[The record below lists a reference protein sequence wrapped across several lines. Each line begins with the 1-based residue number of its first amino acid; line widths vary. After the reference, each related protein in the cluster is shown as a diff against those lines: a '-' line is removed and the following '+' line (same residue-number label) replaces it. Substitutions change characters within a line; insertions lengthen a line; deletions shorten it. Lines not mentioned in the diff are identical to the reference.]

1 MTVRKWDA
9 VNKKGLAISIKV
21 WYCVSLRG
29 VMRMQKKLLT
39 TGNIFKRTD
48 DRWNGV
54 VWYMDEQ
61 GERKR
66 KSFSGT
72 SKAEVKEKITE
83 YIAVF
88 NEQLTASDE
97 SKAKLEDSMNCWLR
111 MFKFPSVERGTY
123 DRLECTAKHQIY
135 PLIGSKVVGDITSA
149 DIKAVLNHWMN
160 EGYAYTT
167 VKKVYNILTD
177 YFRYLT
183 QQELIPK
190 NPMAAAP
197 MIKKANFMAAQGK
210 ENKPT
215 FETVTTFSPEEI
227 EKFKVEAMKTWG
239 NGERI
244 YQQAAAYT
252 LMLNT
257 GLRTGEVL
265 GLLNSDIDLTN
276 KVIHLQRGVK
286 EITRREGTEAT
297 SGREVKIGKLKTASS
312 KRDVPLNQTAVDAI
326 EDLRAER
333 YFGEDTPLIPDEN
346 GGYTR
351 PVNFR
356 KRYYRILEAARIERK
371 GLHSLRHTFATTLVN
386 GLKQPDGTIKSLSPR
401 QVADLLGHSTSEIT
415 ELYYVKKDTA
425 RLAGITVGFE
435 L

>member
-1 MTVRKWDA
+1 
-9 VNKKGLAISIKV
+9 
-21 WYCVSLRG
+21 
-29 VMRMQKKLLT
+29 MQKKLLT
-39 TGNIFKRTD
+39 NGNIFKRTD
-48 DRWNGV
+48 GRLNGV

-61 GERKR
+61 EERKR

-83 YIAVF
+83 YIAAF
-88 NEQLTASDE
+88 NQELEASDE
-97 SKAKLEDSMNCWLR
+97 SRQTLQDNMSNWLR
-111 MFKFPSVERGTY
+111 VFKFPSVERGTY

-135 PLIGSKVVGDITSA
+135 PLLGEKVVGNVTLA

-160 EGYAYTT
+160 QGYAYTT
-167 VKKVYNILTD
+167 VKKVYNLLTD

-183 QQELIPK
+183 HQELISK

-197 MIKKANFMAAQGK
+197 MIKKANFMATQGK

-215 FETVTTFSPEEI
+215 FEPVTTFSPEEI
-227 EKFKVEAMKTWG
+227 ELFKTEAMRTWS

-244 YQQAAAYT
+244 YQQSAAYI

-265 GLLNSDIDLTN
+265 GLLNSDIDLESR
-276 KVIHLQRGVK
+276 VIHLQRGVK
-286 EITRREGTEAT
+286 EISRRDGTEAT
-297 SGREVKIGKLKTASS
+297 SGREVKVGKLKTASS
-312 KRDVPLNQTAVDAI
+312 KRDIPLNQAAVDAI
-326 EDLRAER
+326 LDLRAER
-333 YFGEDTPLIPDEN
+333 YFGEDSPLIPDEH
-346 GGYTR
+346 GDYTR

-356 KRYYRILEAARIERK
+356 KRYYRILEATGIGRK

-386 GLKQPDGTIKSLSPR
+386 GLKQADGSIKSLSPR

>member
-1 MTVRKWDA
+1 MTH
-9 VNKKGLAISIKV
+9 
-21 WYCVSLRG
+21 
-29 VMRMQKKLLT
+29 
-39 TGNIFKRTD
+39 
-48 DRWNGV
+48 
-54 VWYMDEQ
+54 
-61 GERKR
+61 
-66 KSFSGT
+66 
-72 SKAEVKEKITE
+72 
-83 YIAVF
+83 
-88 NEQLTASDE
+88 
-97 SKAKLEDSMNCWLR
+97 WLR
-111 MFKFPSVERGTY
+111 VFKFPSVERGTY
-123 DRLECTAKHQIY
+123 DRLECTARHQIY
-135 PLIGSKVVGDITSA
+135 PLIGNKVVGDVTSA

-197 MIKKANFMAAQGK
+197 MIKKANFMATQGK

-215 FETVTTFSPEEI
+215 FETVTTFSPSEI
-227 EKFKVEAMKTWG
+227 ERFKAETMRTWG

-265 GLLNSDIDLTN
+265 GLLNSDIDLEH

-297 SGREVKIGKLKTASS
+297 SGREVKVGKLKTASS
-312 KRDVPLNQTAVDAI
+312 KRDVPLNQAAINAI

-333 YFGEDTPLIPDEN
+333 YFGENTPLIPDED
-346 GGYTR
+346 GDYTR

-356 KRYYRILEAARIERK
+356 KRYYRILEAAGIEQK

-386 GLKQPDGTIKSLSPR
+386 GVKQPDGTIKSLSPR

-415 ELYYVKKDTA
+415 ERYYVKKDTS
-425 RLAGITVGFE
+425 RLAGITAGFE

>member
-1 MTVRKWDA
+1 
-9 VNKKGLAISIKV
+9 
-21 WYCVSLRG
+21 
-29 VMRMQKKLLT
+29 MQKKLLT
-39 TGNIFKRTD
+39 NGNIFKRTD
-48 DRWNGV
+48 NRWNGV
-54 VWYMDEQ
+54 VWYLDEQ
-61 GERKR
+61 GQRKR
-66 KSFSGT
+66 KSFCGNSRQ
-72 SKAEVKEKITE
+72 EVKEKITE

-97 SKAKLEDSMNCWLR
+97 SKAKLEDSMDRWLR
-111 MFKFPSVERGTY
+111 VFKFPSVERGTY

-135 PLIGSKVVGDITSA
+135 PLIGNKVVGNVTSA

-183 QQELIPK
+183 QQEFISK

-197 MIKKANFMAAQGK
+197 MIKKANFMASQGK

-215 FETVTTFSPEEI
+215 FETVTTFSPSEI
-227 EKFKVEAMKTWG
+227 ECFKTEAMKTWG

-265 GLLNSDIDLTN
+265 GLLNSDIDLAN

-286 EITRREGTEAT
+286 EISRRDGTEAT
-297 SGREVKIGKLKTASS
+297 SGREVKVGKLKTSSS
-312 KRDVPLNQTAVDAI
+312 KRDVPLNQAAVDAI
-326 EDLRAER
+326 LDLRNER
-333 YFGEDTPLIPDEN
+333 YFGEDSPLIPDES

-356 KRYYRILEAARIERK
+356 KRYYRILEAAGIERK

-386 GLKQPDGTIKSLSPR
+386 GVKQSDGSIKSLSPR

-415 ELYYVKKDTA
+415 ELYYVKKDPS
-425 RLAGITVGFE
+425 RLAGITAGFE
-435 L
+435 I

>member
-1 MTVRKWDA
+1 
-9 VNKKGLAISIKV
+9 
-21 WYCVSLRG
+21 
-29 VMRMQKKLLT
+29 MQKKLLT
-39 TGNIFKRTD
+39 NGNIFKRTD

-54 VWYMDEQ
+54 VWYMNEQ

-83 YIAVF
+83 YIAAFDQALEV
-88 NEQLTASDE
+88 SDE
-97 SKAKLEDSMNCWLR
+97 SRQTLQASMTRWLQV
-111 MFKFPSVERGTY
+111 FKFPSVERGTY
-123 DRLECTAKHQIY
+123 DRLECTARHQIY
-135 PLIGSKVVGDITSA
+135 PLIGNKVVGDVTSA

-190 NPMAAAP
+190 NPMLAAP

-227 EKFKVEAMKTWG
+227 EQFKTEAMRTWG
-239 NGERI
+239 SGERI

-265 GLLNSDIDLTN
+265 GLLNSDIDLEH

-286 EITRREGTEAT
+286 EITRREGTEST
-297 SGREVKIGKLKTASS
+297 SGREVKVGKLKTASS
-312 KRDVPLNQTAVDAI
+312 KRDVPLNQAAI
-326 EDLRAER
+326 NAIDDLRAER

-346 GGYTR
+346 GSYTR

-356 KRYYRILEAARIERK
+356 KRYYRILEAAGIERK

-386 GLKQPDGTIKSLSPR
+386 GVKQPDGTIKSLSPR

-425 RLAGITVGFE
+425 RLAGITAGFE